1 MINCVILGTGNI
13 ALDLLIKIKKNKK
26 FNLLGIFG
34 RNKISRGV
42 KFAKKLKTFVYINKI
57 NKLNKLGDNLDIV
70 FDATSADYHLKN
82 YMNFKN
88 NKKTIWVDLTPS
100 GIGSF
105 SVPNINIK
113 AKNKFVNNFS
123 CITCGAQSS
132 IPILYSIQK
141 GFKKIDYV
149 EVVSTIAARSAGI
162 ATRLNID
169 KYLVTTENAIKE
181 FVRTR
186 KAKSILIINPAK
198 PPVNMTT
205 AISVVG
211 KFKNKNLIKKNII
224 LAINKIKTYVKNC
237 NLIYEPIIDSKMIKF
252 SIKIKGSGDYL
263 PNYAGNLDIITSAA
277 IKVAEEKFI
286 YENKN

>member
-13 ALDLLIKIKKNKK
+13 ALDLLVKIKKNKK

-34 RNKISRGV
+34 RNKLSSGV
-42 KFAKKLKTFVYINKI
+42 KFAKKKKTLIFINKI
-57 NKLNKLGDNLDIV
+57 NELNRLIDNLDIV
-70 FDATSADYHLKN
+70 FDATSAEYHEKN
-82 YMNFKN
+82 YKNFKN

-105 SVPNINIK
+105 SVPYIK
-113 AKNKFVNNFS
+113 EKNKFVNNFS

-132 IPILYSIQK
+132 IPILYSVQK
-141 GFKKIDYV
+141 AFKKIDYI
-149 EVVSTIAARSAGI
+149 EVVSTIAAKSAGL

-181 FVRTR
+181 FVRTQ
-186 KAKSILIINPAK
+186 KVKSILIINPAK
-198 PPVNMTT
+198 PSVDMTT
-205 AISVVG
+205 TISVVG
-211 KFKNKNLIKKNII
+211 NFKNKNSIKKKII
-224 LAINKIKTYVKNC
+224 LAVNKIKTYIKNY
-237 NLIYEPIIDSKMIKF
+237 NLIYEPIIESNMIKF

-277 IKVAEEKFI
+277 IKVAEGKFI
-286 YENKN
+286 YEDKN

>member
-13 ALDLLIKIKKNKK
+13 ALDLLLKIKKNKK

-34 RNKISRGV
+34 RNKLSSGV
-42 KFAKKLKTFVYINKI
+42 KFAKKTKTLIFINKI
-57 NKLNKLGDNLDIV
+57 NKLNKLIDNLDIV
-70 FDATSADYHLKN
+70 FDATSAEYHEKN
-82 YMNFKN
+82 YKNFKN
-88 NKKTIWVDLTPS
+88 NKKTIWIDLTPS

-105 SVPNINIK
+105 SVPYIK
-113 AKNKFVNNFS
+113 EKNKFVNNFS

-132 IPILYSIQK
+132 IPILYSVQNA
-141 GFKKIDYV
+141 FRKIDYI
-149 EVVSTIAARSAGI
+149 EVVSTIAASSAGL
-162 ATRLNID
+162 ATRSNID

-181 FVRTR
+181 FVRTH
-186 KAKSILIINPAK
+186 KVKSILIINPAK
-198 PPVNMTT
+198 PSVDMTT
-205 AISVVG
+205 TISVVG
-211 KFKNKNLIKKNII
+211 KFKNKNLIKKKII
-224 LAINKIKTYVKNC
+224 LAVNKIKTYIKNY
-237 NLIYEPIIDSKMIKF
+237 NLIYEPIIESNMIKF

>member
-1 MINCVILGTGNI
+1 MINCVIIGTGNI
-13 ALDLLIKIKKNKK
+13 ALDLFIKIRRSKK

-34 RNKISRGV
+34 RNKTSRGV
-42 KFAKKLKTFVYINKI
+42 KFVKKFKTLVYINKI
-57 NKLNKLGDNLDIV
+57 EKLSKLSDNLNIV
-70 FDATSADYHLKN
+70 FDATSAEHHKKN
-82 YMNFKN
+82 YTNFKN
-88 NKKTIWVDLTPS
+88 NKKIIWIDLTPS
-100 GIGSF
+100 AIGSF
-105 SVPNINIK
+105 SVPYIK
-113 AKNKFVNNFS
+113 AKNKFINNFS

-132 IPILYSIQK
+132 IPILHSIQK

-149 EVVSTIAARSAGI
+149 EVVSTIAAKSAGL

-198 PPVNMTT
+198 PPVDMTT

-211 KFKNKNLIKKNII
+211 KLKNKNLIKKNII
-224 LAINKIKTYVKNC
+224 SAINKIKTYVKNC
-237 NLIYEPIIDSKMIKF
+237 NLIYEPTIDSKMIKF
-252 SIKIKGSGDYL
+252 SIEIKGSGDYL
-263 PNYAGNLDIITSAA
+263 QTYSGNLDIVTSVA

>member
-34 RNKISRGV
+34 RNKLSSGV
-42 KFAKKLKTFVYINKI
+42 KFAKKTKTLIFINKI
-57 NKLNKLGDNLDIV
+57 KKLNKLIDNLDIV
-70 FDATSADYHLKN
+70 FDATSAEYHEKN
-82 YMNFKN
+82 YKNFKN
-88 NKKTIWVDLTPS
+88 NKKTIWIDLTPS

-105 SVPNINIK
+105 SVPYIK
-113 AKNKFVNNFS
+113 EKNKFVNNFS

-132 IPILYSIQK
+132 IPILYSVQNA
-141 GFKKIDYV
+141 FKKIDYI
-149 EVVSTIAARSAGI
+149 EVVSTIAARSAGL

-181 FVRTR
+181 FVRTQ
-186 KAKSILIINPAK
+186 KVKSILIINPAK
-198 PPVNMTT
+198 PSVDMTT
-205 AISVVG
+205 TISVVG
-211 KFKNKNLIKKNII
+211 KFKNKNLIKKKII
-224 LAINKIKTYVKNC
+224 LAVNKIKTYIKNY
-237 NLIYEPIIDSKMIKF
+237 NLIYEPIIESNMIKF

-277 IKVAEEKFI
+277 IKVAEGKFI
-286 YENKN
+286 YENKS